1 MWWWCTDRPYS
12 CRSRRQS
19 RRMIDSRKLRLLTT
33 TKGKTY
39 RPAEQKTGWHLLY
52 RKEPEFATCKRSFDN
67 PLNPPGRSRLTC
79 TSSFRRYLTGGA
91 SHLLRRNRR
100 NKGLA

>member
-39 RPAEQKTGWHLLY
+39 RPAEQKTGWHLWY
-52 RKEPEFATCKRSFDN
+52 RKESTEFATCKLSSDNSLNHPGQLRS
-67 PLNPPGRSRLTC
+67 TC
-79 TSSFRRYLTGGA
+79 TSSFHKYLERSV
-91 SHLLRRNRR
+91 SHLLRRNRHS
-100 NKGLA
+100 